1 MTDFQ
6 DWNTIVIK
14 GKTSTPGPS
23 KVSVKVAPEVAH
35 MRKIADSETV
45 KQKSLAP
52 ESRQEIVQKRV
63 ANKWSQSDLNN
74 QCNFPANTIREIEA
88 GRITPSIQQLNTLNR
103 VLKTGLKL
111 I

>member
-1 MTDFQ
+1 MSNFQ
-6 DWNTIVIK
+6 DWTTVVIK

-23 KVSVKVAPEVAH
+23 KVTAKVAPEVAH
-35 MRKIADSETV
+35 MRKIADSATV

-52 ESRQEIVQKRV
+52 ESRQEMIQKRL
-63 ANKWSQSDLNN
+63 ANKWSQSDLNT

-88 GRITPSIQQLNTLNR
+88 GRITPSISQLNTLNR

-111 I
+111 V